1 MWKNHQ
7 ISWDGITRKPC
18 EKWNF
23 QVRCTRQFTKE
34 IFNCSDLIAPAR
46 WAIKE
51 NISFKCGIGKNC
63 QFDTKAFG
71 DWFMRLQL
79 RHSQVNE
86 NFIYWQTTN
95 RIVIKSCNR
104 FRRSSGETRNYW
116 LPTIAKQIFSPGTVL
131 SRQDDNA
138 LKMTSSWK
146 FITFLFIIIKSL
158 WRLNQNSLSKL
169 RRSSRRWEHVRDS
182 FVDWIE
188 KTKIV
193 TSSGAFLELFTEY
206 NGIIA
211 LTSVGAVDVV
221 KDCSEIKWL

>member
-1 MWKNHQ
+1 M
-7 ISWDGITRKPC
+7 
-18 EKWNF
+18 
-23 QVRCTRQFTKE
+23 RCTRSFAKE

-46 WAIKE
+46 CAIKE

-63 QFDTKAFG
+63 QFDTKAFD

-86 NFIYWQTTN
+86 NFIYCQTTN

-104 FRRSSGETRNYW
+104 FRQSSGETRNCW
-116 LPTIAKQIFSPGTVL
+116 FPTIAKQIFSPGTVL

-158 WRLNQNSLSKL
+158 WRLNLKTPYLNCDDRRVVENMCVTVLWTELKKIKSWLL
-169 RRSSRRWEHVRDS
+169 R
-182 FVDWIE
+182 
-188 KTKIV
+188 
-193 TSSGAFLELFTEY
+193 ELFW
-206 NGIIA
+206 
-211 LTSVGAVDVV
+211 SF
-221 KDCSEIKWL
+221 S